1 MTLRHPGKGN
11 AGTSERWKWQE
22 SSAVLLAALG
32 RNSHATLT
40 EVSLQERESLGIDL
54 LPLKK
59 KQLPHK
65 HAKQSPDE
73 PEKPWMPVHPR
84 ITKETEESQ
93 KQTLVSLY
101 HNQCL
106 KNQMLQ
112 IRPTNLLVWTAAL
125 RLSEAEEYFSQVCNG
140 LEVSLNLRWSQ
151 SSWYLNLWHQVEQS
165 FPQSNSV

>member
-1 MTLRHPGKGN
+1 MTVTK
-11 AGTSERWKWQE
+11 
-22 SSAVLLAALG
+22 
-32 RNSHATLT
+32 
-40 EVSLQERESLGIDL
+40 EVRGFSQKALGIDL

-73 PEKPWMPVHPR
+73 PEKPWMPDHPR
-84 ITKETEESQ
+84 ITEETEESQ

-112 IRPTNLLVWTAAL
+112 IRPTDLLV
-125 RLSEAEEYFSQVCNG
+125 
-140 LEVSLNLRWSQ
+140 
-151 SSWYLNLWHQVEQS
+151 
-165 FPQSNSV
+165 

>member
-1 MTLRHPGKGN
+1 M
-11 AGTSERWKWQE
+11 AGIQRGSSGSSWQKQPCNLDRGF
-22 SSAVLLAALG
+22 SAG
-32 RNSHATLT
+32 
-40 EVSLQERESLGIDL
+40 ERESWNRLVASG
-54 LPLKK
+54 KK

-112 IRPTNLLVWTAAL
+112 IRPTDLLV
-125 RLSEAEEYFSQVCNG
+125 
-140 LEVSLNLRWSQ
+140 
-151 SSWYLNLWHQVEQS
+151 
-165 FPQSNSV
+165 